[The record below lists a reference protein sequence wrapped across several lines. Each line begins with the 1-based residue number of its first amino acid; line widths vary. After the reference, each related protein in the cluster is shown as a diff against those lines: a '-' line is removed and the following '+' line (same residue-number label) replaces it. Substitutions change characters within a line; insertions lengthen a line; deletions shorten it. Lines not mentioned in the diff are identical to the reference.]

1 MEMPYKLVQEKENGK
16 VMRLSL
22 GISEVDTYLKFIQ
35 YRCRPNTWIS
45 YGYDLQVFLNTFAKP
60 LGEITPLDI
69 MAFIENQ
76 KETPRRRAKMGK
88 GHILADSTLSNR
100 TIKRRLTTISGLYE
114 YLRVFQ
120 LCSLKNNPVPK
131 GLTKR
136 TSFWGHRFS
145 NSAVTPL
152 IRAPEELPHPLD
164 AEEINRFADSL
175 RHHRDKA
182 ILLLMLLAGL
192 RKSEVMKLNLKDI
205 NFGQHTL
212 FVRDG
217 KGGFQRT
224 VAISDAGLKE
234 VICYLKKERPAS
246 SSDRIFL
253 VLKGPHRGQP
263 LSLKGL
269 DTIVAYHRRKADTP
283 GLQCHRLRHTC
294 FTQLRQSGMS
304 LEAIQAQ
311 AGHRSI
317 ETTRIYLHLCPK
329 ELQQEY
335 LKMSQTLFNLPP
347 ANGRSGNG

>member
-1 MEMPYKLVQEKENGK
+1 MTYKLVKEREDGK
-16 VMRLSL
+16 LVRLSL
-22 GISEVDTYLKFIQ
+22 GIPEVDTYLKFLQ
-35 YRCRPNTWIS
+35 QRCRPNTWIS
-45 YGYDLQVFLNTFAKP
+45 YGYDLQVFLNTLTKP
-60 LGEITPLDI
+60 IGEVTPLDI
-69 MAFIENQ
+69 LAFIETQ
-76 KETPRRRAKMGK
+76 KETPRPRSRATHG
-88 GHILADSTLSNR
+88 SVLSDANLCNR

-120 LCSLKNNPVPK
+120 FISLKDNPVPK

-152 IRAPEELPHPLD
+152 LRAPEELPHPLD

-192 RKSEVMKLNLKDI
+192 RKSEALKLTLKDI

-212 FVRDG
+212 FVREG

-234 VICYLKKERPAS
+234 LISYLEKERPRS
-246 SSDRIFL
+246 SSDRVFL

-263 LSLKGL
+263 MSFKAL
-269 DTIVAYHRRKADTP
+269 DTLVAYHRLKADTP

-294 FTQLRQSGMS
+294 FTRLRQSGMS

-335 LKMSQTLFNLPP
+335 LKMSQNLFNLPE
-347 ANGRSGNG
+347 AKERSSHG

>member
-1 MEMPYKLVQEKENGK
+1 MSYKLFREFENGQLI
-16 VMRLSL
+16 RLSL
-22 GISEVDTYLKFIQ
+22 GVPEVDTYLKFLQ
-35 YRCRPNTWIS
+35 QHCRPNTWIS
-45 YGYDLQVFLNTFAKP
+45 YGYDLQIFLNTLNKP
-60 LGEITPLDI
+60 IGEATPMDI
-69 MAFIENQ
+69 LAFIEAQ
-76 KETPRRRAKMGK
+76 RVTPRLRAKVNNSSPP
-88 GHILADSTLSNR
+88 DSSLTNR
-100 TIKRRLTTISGLYE
+100 TIKRRLTAISGLYE

-120 LCSLKNNPVPK
+120 ICQLKDNPVPK

-136 TSFWGHRFS
+136 TSFWGHRFG

-152 IRAPEELPHPLD
+152 IRAPEDLPHPLD
-164 AEEINRFADSL
+164 AEEIKRFAESL
-175 RHHRDKA
+175 RNNRDRA
-182 ILLLMLLAGL
+182 ILLLMLLTGL
-192 RKSEVMKLNLKDI
+192 RKSEVMKLTLKDI

-234 VICYLKKERPAS
+234 LLCYLKKERPVS

-253 VLKGPHRGQP
+253 VLKGPNRGKP
-263 LSLKGL
+263 MSLKAL

-335 LKMSQTLFNLPP
+335 LKISETLFSLPP
-347 ANGRSGNG
+347 TPRRLTNG